1 MKIKYHS
8 IEELV
13 DLANQEN
20 KTISALVLE
29 NQAEELGKSEEE
41 VYETMRL
48 SFEVMKEAIEEGI
61 HSTQKSSSGLSGG
74 SARRLKE
81 RVDANEN
88 IFGPLFG
95 NALVRSMAVMETNA
109 CMGKIVAAPTAGSCG
124 VLPAAL
130 ITMIEEKHQEE
141 RKVIMS
147 MFTASAIG
155 MVIARNASISGAEGG
170 CQAEVGSAS
179 AMAAGAM
186 VEMVG
191 GTPTMVAHSVAIAIK
206 NILGLVCDPV
216 AGLVEVPCVKR
227 NAMGIANAFVAC
239 ELASAGI
246 ESAIPAD
253 EVILAM
259 RQVGHLMAVSLKE
272 TAEGGL
278 ATTPTGKKICQRVF
292 SQQDCTGCKS

>member
-1 MKIKYHS
+1 MKYNS

-13 DLANQEN
+13 HLAKLEN
-20 KTISALVLE
+20 KKISTLVLS
-29 NQAEELGKSEEE
+29 NQAKELGKSEDE
-41 VYETMRL
+41 VYEIMEE
-48 SFEVMKEAIEEGI
+48 SFKVMVSAVEEGI
-61 HSTQKSSSGLSGG
+61 NAQTHSFSGLSGG
-74 SARRLKE
+74 SAQRLKQ

-95 NALVRSMAVMETNA
+95 YALVRAIAVMETNS

-130 ITMIEEKHQEE
+130 ITMIEEKHYP
-141 RKVIMS
+141 KKDVIMS

-155 MVIARNASISGAEGG
+155 MVIAKNASISGAEGG

-179 AMAAGAM
+179 AMAAAAM
-186 VEMVG
+186 CEVVG
-191 GTPTMVAHSVAIAIK
+191 GSADMIAHSVAIAIK
-206 NILGLVCDPV
+206 NIMGLVCDPV

-227 NAMGIANAFVAC
+227 NAMGIANAFVAT

-253 EVILAM
+253 EVIMAM
-259 RQVGHLMAVSLKE
+259 KQVGHLMAVSLKE

-278 ATTPTGKKICQRVF
+278 ATTPTGRKLCQEIF
-292 SQQDCTGCKS
+292 SSKTCEKCAGDC